1 MALPFLDTNIFLRHL
16 LQDHPEH
23 SPFATAY
30 LAHIEQG
37 QIRART
43 ADTVVFE
50 VVFTLQR
57 YYKQPREKIRD
68 AFLPLLELPGIILP
82 GKQHFRQVFDWYI
95 DLSLPFADA
104 YHAVLMKRLSLNEI
118 VSLDGDFDRI
128 PGIERH
134 KF

>member
-1 MALPFLDTNIFLRHL
+1 MALPFLDTNVFLRHL
-16 LQDHPEH
+16 LQDHSAH
-23 SPFATAY
+23 SPLATAH
-30 LAHIEQG
+30 LAQIEQG

-68 AFLPLLELPGIILP
+68 SFLPLLELPGIILP
-82 GKQHFRQVFDWYI
+82 GKQHFRQVFTWCI
-95 DLSLPFADA
+95 DLNLPFADA
-104 YHAVLMKRLSLNEI
+104 YHAVLMKRLNLNEI
-118 VSLDGDFDRI
+118 VSFDSDFDRI